1 MPYKNPQDQKEYYN
15 KNKDELKKK
24 SRLNYLNN
32 REDRMEKC
40 KEYYERTKQLTGE
53 GSGHGR
59 GKNFQ
64 KGNIPWN
71 KGKKGLQIAWNKG
84 KPAIW
89 AIGKAYMKGKIP
101 WNKGKK
107 SLLNREDHWNWKGG
121 ITPIN
126 ETIRKSVEY
135 SLWRKSCF
143 ERDNF
148 TCQFSGQ
155 SGGDIQVHHINNFAD
170 FPELRTT
177 ISNGITMTKKI
188 HKLFH
193 KNYGVK
199 NNTPEQLEEFS
210 EDLLFKPSNDWMV
223 HA

>member
-1 MPYKNPQDQKEYYN
+1 MPYKNPQDQKEYYD
-15 KNKDELKKK
+15 KHKDELKKK

-32 REDRMEKC
+32 REDRMEKSR
-40 KEYYERTKQLTGE
+40 KYYQRVVKPVITTGE

-59 GKNFQ
+59 GKKFI
-64 KGNIPWN
+64 KGFIPWN
-71 KGKKGLQIAWNKG
+71 KGMGN
-84 KPAIW
+84 P
-89 AIGKAYMKGKIP
+89 
-101 WNKGKK
+101 
-107 SLLNREDHWNWKGG
+107 
-121 ITPIN
+121 N
-126 ETIRKSVEY
+126 ENHRIRTSVEY

-199 NNTPEQLEEFS
+199 NNTPEQLEEFLTK
-210 EDLLFKPSNDWMV
+210 EEI
-223 HA
+223 

>member
-1 MPYKNPQDQKEYYN
+1 MAK
-15 KNKDELKKK
+15 
-24 SRLNYLNN
+24 
-32 REDRMEKC
+32 
-40 KEYYERTKQLTGE
+40 
-53 GSGHGR
+53 
-59 GKNFQ
+59 

-71 KGKKGLQIAWNKG
+71 KGIKVDKTLYPKMGNLKPHSKKTKEKMSLSRNDFFKRGGTVWNKG
-84 KPAIW
+84 KECLKM
-89 AIGKAYMKGKIP
+89 IGNTNGFKKGQTP
-101 WNKGKK
+101 WNQGKK
-107 SLLNREDHWNWKGG
+107 SPWLSERNKINNPCKRGNEHHSWKGG
-121 ITPIN
+121 ITSKN
-126 ETIRKSVEY
+126 RLARNSVEY

-210 EDLLFKPSNDWMV
+210 EDLLFNPVNDWMV